1 MGRKTKSET
10 EDQNITPIKKKL
22 DLKSFL
28 KDTKIKDLELAST
41 LESSKMS
48 NITEWVSTGSFSLNK
63 IISGDIY
70 KGLPRGRIMALAGPS
85 GVGKSY
91 VCGNA
96 IREAQKMGYTVM
108 VFDSEN
114 AIDKEF
120 LARIGADVE
129 SVLHFPVITVTELRN
144 KCCKLM
150 DEFMTAYPKEKLF
163 IVIDS
168 LGGLTTTKAFEDIE
182 ADKSAQDM
190 GLRAKQLR
198 DLAKILTNSVAK
210 HQATML
216 VTNHTY
222 EKPPANPHMG
232 PEIQFGGG
240 QGFVYA
246 TSGIVYLKKSAIK
259 EEETSLSTNKTVKRK
274 KGNILKAITEKNRF
288 VPEGMGG
295 EIYLSYENGMNKW
308 YGLLDDALEFGFI
321 TESSAGYYNVTHLDK
336 KVKKVDIYRKEY
348 WEAFIDNLAE
358 KIREKY
364 KYVPNTSMEEIED
377 ELESTGSKKDTSDGE
392 GE

>member
-1 MGRKTKSET
+1 MGRKLKSET
-10 EDQNITPIKKKL
+10 EDQNVTPIKRKL

-96 IREAQKMGYTVM
+96 IREAQKLGYTVM

-114 AIDKEF
+114 AIDKDF

-210 HQATML
+210 HQAVML

-288 VPEGMGG
+288 VPEGMSG
-295 EIYLSYENGMNKW
+295 EIALSYETGMNKW

-336 KVKKVDIYRKEY
+336 KVKKPDIYRKEY
-348 WEAFIDNLAE
+348 WEGFIDNLSE

-364 KYVPNTSMEEIED
+364 KYVPNTSIDEIEE
-377 ELESTGSKKDTSDGE
+377 ELDSTETRKDQTESGE
-392 GE
+392 

>member
-1 MGRKTKSET
+1 MGRKLKSET
-10 EDQNITPIKKKL
+10 EDQNVTPIKKKL

-48 NITEWVSTGSFSLNK
+48 NITEWISTGSFSLNK

-120 LARIGADVE
+120 LARIGVDVE

-246 TSGIVYLKKSAIK
+246 TSGIVYLKKSAVK

-274 KGNILKAITEKNRF
+274 TGNILKAITEKNRF

-295 EIYLSYENGMNKW
+295 EIALSYQTGMNKW
-308 YGLLDDALEFGFI
+308 YGLLDDALEFSFV

-348 WEAFIDNLAE
+348 WEGFIDNLAE

-364 KYVPNTSMEEIED
+364 KYVSNTSMDEIEE
-377 ELESTGSKKDTSDGE
+377 ELDSTEDKKDETESGE
-392 GE
+392 